1 MPATIRLAIE
11 DDAAAIREIY
21 APHCEQTIV
30 SFEEVAPSTGE
41 MASRVRRISE
51 RFPWLVLDEDDV
63 VAGYAY
69 ASPHA
74 ERAAY
79 RWSADA
85 AVYVNAAFH
94 RRGAG
99 TALYATLF
107 DLLRQQGFFKI
118 YAAISLPN
126 PASTALH
133 ESVGFR
139 LVGIYEG
146 VGYKFGAWHDVA
158 HYQMPLQPERENPEP
173 PLPISSLIG
182 TNGGSDAV
190 ALGLQQYASGGRRS

>member
-21 APHCEQTIV
+21 APHCEKTIV
-30 SFEEVAPSTGE
+30 SFEEVAPSPGE

-69 ASPHA
+69 ASPHH

-79 RWSADA
+79 RWSVDA
-85 AVYVNAAFH
+85 AVYVNPAFH
-94 RRGAG
+94 RRGVG
-99 TALYATLF
+99 RALYTTLF
-107 DLLRQQGFFKI
+107 ELLRQQGYFKI
-118 YAAISLPN
+118 YAGISLPN
-126 PASTALH
+126 AASTGLH
-133 ESVGFR
+133 EALGFQ
-139 LVGIYEG
+139 LVGIYKG

-158 HYQMPLQPERENPEP
+158 HYQMPLQPERHNPGP
-173 PLPISSLIG
+173 PLPFSLLIG
-182 TNGGSDAV
+182 SNAWSDAV
-190 ALGLQQYASGGRRS
+190 ALGLQQYVSGS

>member
-11 DDAAAIREIY
+11 DDAAAIRDIY

-30 SFEEVAPSTGE
+30 SFEEAAPSTSE

-69 ASPHA
+69 ASPHH

-79 RWSADA
+79 RWSVDA
-85 AVYVNAAFH
+85 AVYVNPAFH
-94 RRGAG
+94 RRGVG
-99 TALYATLF
+99 RALYTTLF
-107 DLLRQQGFFKI
+107 ELLRQQGYFKV
-118 YAAISLPN
+118 YAGISLPN
-126 PASTALH
+126 PASTGLH

-139 LVGIYEG
+139 LVGIYKG

-158 HYQMPLQPERENPEP
+158 HYQMPLLPERHNPGP
-173 PLPISSLIG
+173 PLF
-182 TNGGSDAV
+182 
-190 ALGLQQYASGGRRS
+190 RCHC